1 MVKKAAVQVMDGGFF
16 VGGGGFLP
24 DKQAITGDYYE
35 DFGRFL
41 PALQVEQVKTGCF
54 KAIYED
60 NAWKDK
66 PYSNDQNGK
75 SVIEFLF
82 LK

>member
-1 MVKKAAVQVMDGGFF
+1 MA
-16 VGGGGFLP
+16 FLLGMP

-35 DFGRFL
+35 YVGGFL
-41 PALQVEQVKTGCF
+41 PVIQVEQVKKGCF
-54 KAIYED
+54 EAIYED

-75 SVIEFLF
+75 SMVEFLF
-82 LK
+82 